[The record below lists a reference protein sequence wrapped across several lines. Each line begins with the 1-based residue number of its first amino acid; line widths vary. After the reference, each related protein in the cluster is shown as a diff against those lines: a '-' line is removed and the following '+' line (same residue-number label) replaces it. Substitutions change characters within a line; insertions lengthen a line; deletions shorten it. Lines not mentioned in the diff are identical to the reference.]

1 MNKPFRFFLFAS
13 LLAPAIAAAQTTTTT
28 TTVIG
33 VPVSLQVSRLAPQL
47 INFAG
52 GQANFDSLV
61 NGLALGTPVTL
72 STTLPNGQVQITT
85 FTPQTSLTPT
95 LIAQTLE
102 TARQSLIAR
111 GIATPTSQQLAISLT
126 GGSLPTQTGNVQVTG
141 VLPATTQ
148 TGIAAAGA
156 TGTPVTDP
164 ALSTTPVT
172 TTTTPAAN
180 PNGTPSPAALLQG
193 QSPAGG
199 STPPSPA
206 AILQSRPDGN
216 ISNTPTTGNLSNTPS
231 TTTPAATT
239 GTTATTTGSTV
250 APAATTPSR
259 PLGSVAR

>member
-1 MNKPFRFFLFAS
+1 MNKPLRFFLFAS
-13 LLAPAIAAAQTTTTT
+13 LLAPAIAAAQTTPTI
-28 TTVIG
+28 TTVVG
-33 VPVSLQVSRLAPQL
+33 VPASLQVSRLAPQL
-47 INFAG
+47 IAFAG
-52 GQANFDSLV
+52 GQSNFDSLV
-61 NGLALGTPVTL
+61 NGLALGTPVEL
-72 STTLPNGQVQITT
+72 STTLPNGQVQLTT
-85 FTPQTSLTPT
+85 FTPQGTLTP
-95 LIAQTLE
+95 LQIAQALE

-111 GIATPTSQQLAISLT
+111 GIATPNSQQLAISLF
-126 GGSLPTQTGNVQVTG
+126 GGALPTQTGNVQVTG

-148 TGIAAAGA
+148 TGTAAAGA

-180 PNGTPSPAALLQG
+180 PNGSPSPGALLQG
-193 QSPAGG
+193 QNSASGT
-199 STPPSPA
+199 TPPSPA
-206 AILQSRPDGN
+206 AIIQSRPEGN

-239 GTTATTTGSTV
+239 GTTATTTGGTA

>member
-1 MNKPFRFFLFAS
+1 MNKPIRFFLFAT

-72 STTLPNGQVQITT
+72 STTLANGQVQVTT
-85 FTPQTSLTPT
+85 FTPQSVLTPT
-95 LIAQTLE
+95 QIAQTLE
-102 TARQSLIAR
+102 TARQSLISR
-111 GIATPTSQQLAISLT
+111 GIATPNSQQLAISLT
-126 GGSLPTQTGNVQVTG
+126 GGSLPTPTGNVQVTG
-141 VLPATTQ
+141 VLPTTTQ
-148 TGIAAAGA
+148 TGVVAAGA
-156 TGTPVTDP
+156 TAPTVTDP

-180 PNGTPSPAALLQG
+180 PNGTTSPAALLQG
-193 QSPAGG
+193 QSSAGG
-199 STPPSPA
+199 TTPPSPA
-206 AILQSRPDGN
+206 AIIQSRPEGN

-239 GTTATTTGSTV
+239 AAPLVTTPIR
-250 APAATTPSR
+250 PAA